1 MRRAPRMLLLAIVA
15 TALAWGWGVSSEAR
29 AQVPEPTFDVSSS
42 FDPPA
47 ATIGDRVTLTV
58 RVRHTSDVVVT
69 VERPA
74 IEGAEVLG
82 DAQPVTEV
90 GADGSVVTTYAF
102 RYQVFT
108 LGEITPGLLRV
119 HWLLD
124 DGTTALTTRAGT
136 VMTVIPVRAPGDL
149 DLRPLKPQ
157 VGVPGA
163 PPGWIQPAAIGGTLL
178 LLGALVFT
186 GLAMWRRRPR
196 DTYEVGPVAVPEGT
210 ARGRLDALRHVRLD
224 SEEAFQHYY
233 GEIALVVRGYLSER
247 FAFNA
252 TALTTSE
259 LERRMTGHGV
269 DRWQA
274 RLVGGL
280 LDRCD
285 RAVYARQYPEPASAD
300 HDLTV
305 AYEIIELSRPRPVA
319 VEPAAS

>member
-1 MRRAPRMLLLAIVA
+1 MTRSLRLLLLAIVSA
-15 TALAWGWGVSSEAR
+15 ALTWSWGVTSEAR

-74 IEGAEVLG
+74 IEGTEVLG

-90 GADGSVVTTYAF
+90 GADGSVITTYAF

-108 LGEITPGLLRV
+108 LGEIAPGMLRV
-119 HWLLD
+119 RWLLE
-124 DGTTALTTRAGT
+124 DGTTGLTTRDGA
-136 VMTVIPVRAPGDL
+136 VMTIIPVRAPGDL
-149 DLRPLKPQ
+149 ELRPLKPQ
-157 VGVPGA
+157 AGVAGA
-163 PPGWIQPAAIGGTLL
+163 PPAWIRPAAVGLAL
-178 LLGALVFT
+178 ALVAILVVA
-186 GLAMWRRRPR
+186 GLAIWRRRPR
-196 DTYEVGPVAVPEGT
+196 DTYEVGPVAVAEGT
-210 ARGRLDALRHVRLD
+210 ARERLDALRRVRLD
-224 SEEAFQHYY
+224 GEEAFQHYY
-233 GEIALVVRGYLSER
+233 GEIALVVRGYLGQR